1 MERKQIKLTE
11 DQQRAKYAIT
21 AADARAKADWW
32 MSGFENTNL
41 AYPENIRKSDL
52 DMHAQD
58 EAIASL
64 TDYTSFESVIASRNL
79 VRSMACSFLAIAIEE
94 GIELS

>member
-41 AYPENIRKSDL
+41 AYPENIRKSNL
-52 DMHAQD
+52 DRLVQD

-64 TDYTSFESVIASRNL
+64 TDYERVIAPISRNL
-79 VRSMACSFLAIAIEE
+79 IRSMACSFLAIAIEE

>member
-1 MERKQIKLTE
+1 MTRKQIKLTE

-52 DMHAQD
+52 DTLVQD

-64 TDYTSFESVIASRNL
+64 TDYERVIASRNL
-79 VRSMACSFLAIAIEE
+79 IRSMACSFLAIAIEE